1 MKRALIVTLA
11 SALAL
16 GGSAYVAS
24 ADMAETHSKTTTSEK
39 TTTYSGTVSEVDPS
53 SSTIILKSETAT
65 APTRY
70 TYTKETVFT
79 DNSGHVVSYDA
90 IKNSPVTVHYTKDGD
105 RMIVTKVVQT
115 KPAAATEMRKE
126 TTTETHKEVH

>member
-1 MKRALIVTLA
+1 MKKTLVLTLA

-16 GGSAYVAS
+16 GGSAYVAN
-24 ADMAETHSKTTTSEK
+24 ADMATTTKTTEK

-65 APTRY
+65 APQRY

-79 DNSGHVVSYDA
+79 DNAGHVVSYDT
-90 IKNSPVTVHYTKDGD
+90 IKNSPVTVHYTRDGD

-115 KPAAATEMRKE
+115 KPAGATEMRKE
-126 TTTETHKEVH
+126 STTTETHREVH